1 MRNIY
6 LMTAAL
12 AMMAMTANAQ
22 SMKHI
27 NMNASSQNWAVTS
40 APQKVEN
47 STRKVA
53 TRAGSDITDNQRYI
67 NYSYDE
73 SYVWPATFPADT
85 QGAISLGTLFY
96 SDAFTKFEGC
106 KIVGARFYVNIPI
119 GASKVGICHVKIEN
133 NTPYVGDILAS
144 KEVPS
149 TVAHWNYVWF
159 DEPYKIDTKNFDG
172 LLPYYDFT
180 PSNMSAD
187 AGYPIA
193 SSGTYAGTCGA
204 LAYGDVDGKHD
215 QSSWAWQP
223 IYLGTDGSNLMIQL
237 IIEKEDGNFIIH
249 DLVMDKI
256 AMSPFVKN
264 DTKTGLAFTCHND
277 GRDNITNVKFG
288 IEVDGVKLGT
298 FTYNKD
304 NLGENFKEITNADYS
319 NIPVGLPIDKDW
331 AIGEHEVTVYP
342 VLVEGKEPAGDLTN
356 DKLTTKFK
364 VYKDNFDRTK
374 NLVEFYACQM
384 SKYTY
389 FADQVLDKTAK
400 AREDDDLAIVS
411 IHGDGQQVNED
422 GTVETLSDVFTVP
435 EANKL
440 AYYST
445 PSDGSGAFNRYFY
458 DNDVI
463 NYEKALTVNM
473 AAQAASDQDNV
484 VSMLNTIINESA
496 TYYPSFSTVGIDS
509 KLDDATGK
517 LTIKVMGKLINGYQK
532 LIGDDARLT
541 VYLTED
547 KVTGRQSTG
556 GSTIKPRFTHNHV
569 LRKIVTGTLGDALQ
583 TNGNSYEN
591 DYEVELDDAW
601 KSQNMHIIAF
611 VSRPMTEKEV
621 DGKTALASAMN
632 DLWVDNTNMVVV
644 GESDLTGISNNV
656 INWNDVK
663 EVGRYTIDGQKLNAP
678 MKGVNLVKLS
688 NGKTIKVVVK

>member
-1 MRNIY
+1 
-6 LMTAAL
+6 MTAAL

-27 NMNASSQNWAVTS
+27 NMNASSQNWAETS

-47 STRKVA
+47 STKKVA
-53 TRAGSDITDNQRYI
+53 TRAGSDIADNQRYI

-96 SDAFTKFEGC
+96 SDAFKNFEGC

-237 IIEKEDGNFIIH
+237 IIEKEDGNFILH
-249 DLVMDKI
+249 DLVLDKI

-264 DTKTGLAFTCHND
+264 NTKTGLAFTCHND

-288 IEVDGVKLGT
+288 IEVDGEKMGT
-298 FTYNKD
+298 FTYDKTTAGD
-304 NLGENFKEITNADYS
+304 AFKEITNADYS
-319 NIPVGLPIDKDW
+319 NIPVGLPVDKDW

-364 VYKDNFDRTK
+364 VYKENFDRTK
-374 NLVEFYACQM
+374 NLVEFYACQL

-389 FADQVLDKTAK
+389 FADQVLTKTAN
-400 AREDDDLAIVS
+400 AREEDDLAIVS
-411 IHGDGQQVNED
+411 IHGEGQQVNED
-422 GTVETLSDVFTVP
+422 GSVEKLEDVFTVP

-463 NYEKALTVNM
+463 NAEKALTVNM
-473 AAQAASDQDNV
+473 AAQDASDQDNV
-484 VSMLNTIINESA
+484 VSMLNTIINES
-496 TYYPSFSTVGIDS
+496 TTFYPSFSTIGIES

-517 LTIKVMGKLINGYQK
+517 LTIKVMGKLINDYQK

-547 KVTGRQSTG
+547 KVIGKQNTG
-556 GSTIKPRFTHNHV
+556 GSIAKPRFTHNHV

-611 VSRPMTEKEV
+611 VSRPMKETEK

-632 DLWVDNTNMVVV
+632 DLWVDNTNMVAV
-644 GESDLTGISNNV
+644 GESDLTGISNV
-656 INWNDVK
+656 INWNEVK

-678 MKGVNLVKLS
+678 TKGINLVKLS
-688 NGKTIKVVVK
+688 NGQTIKVVVK

>member
-1 MRNIY
+1 
-6 LMTAAL
+6 MTAAL

-27 NMNASSQNWAVTS
+27 NMNASSQNWAETS

-47 STRKVA
+47 STKKVA
-53 TRAGSDITDNQRYI
+53 TRAGSDIADNQRYI

-73 SYVWPATFPADT
+73 GYVWPATFPADT

-96 SDAFTKFEGC
+96 SDAFKKYEGC

-237 IIEKEDGNFIIH
+237 IIEKEDGNFILH
-249 DLVMDKI
+249 DLVLDKI

-264 DTKTGLAFTCHND
+264 NTKTGLAFTCHND

-288 IEVDGVKLGT
+288 IEVDGEKMGT
-298 FTYNKD
+298 FTYDKTTAGD
-304 NLGENFKEITNADYS
+304 AFREITNADYS
-319 NIPVGLPIDKDW
+319 NIPVGLPINKDW

-342 VLVEGKEPAGDLTN
+342 VLVEGKEPEGDLTN

-374 NLVEFYACQM
+374 NLVEFYTCQK

-389 FADQVLDKTAK
+389 FANAVLDKTAK

-440 AYYST
+440 TYYST

-463 NYEKALTVNM
+463 NAEKALTVNM
-473 AAQAASDQDNV
+473 AAQNPSDQDNV

-496 TYYPSFSTVGIDS
+496 AYYPSFSTVSIDS

-517 LTIKVMGKLINGYQK
+517 LSIKVMGKLINQYQK

-541 VYLTED
+541 IYLTED
-547 KVTGRQSTG
+547 KVKGKQNTG
-556 GSTIKPRFTHNHV
+556 GTMAKPTTHNHV

-611 VSRPMTEKEV
+611 VSRPMKETEK

-632 DLWVDNTNMVVV
+632 DLWVDNTNMVAV
-644 GESDLTGISNNV
+644 GDSDLTDISNI

-678 MKGVNLVKLS
+678 TKGINLVKLS
-688 NGKTIKVVVK
+688 NGQTIKVIVK

>member
-27 NMNASSQNWAVTS
+27 NMNASSQNWAETS

-47 STRKVA
+47 STKKVA
-53 TRAGSDITDNQRYI
+53 TRAGSDIADNQRYI

-96 SDAFTKFEGC
+96 SDAFKKYEGC

-264 DTKTGLAFTCHND
+264 DTKTGVAFTCHND

-288 IEVDGVKLGT
+288 IEVDGEKMGT
-298 FTYNKD
+298 FTYDKD
-304 NLGENFKEITNADYS
+304 NVGDKFREITNADYS
-319 NIPVGLPIDKDW
+319 NIPVGLPINKDW

-342 VLVEGKEPAGDLTN
+342 VLVEGKEPEGDLTN

-374 NLVEFYACQM
+374 NLVEFYTCQM
-384 SKYTY
+384 SKYTF
-389 FADQVLDKTAK
+389 FANEVLTKTAK

-422 GTVETLSDVFTVP
+422 GSVETLSDVFTVP

-445 PSDGSGAFNRYFY
+445 PSDGSAAFNRYFY

-463 NYEKALTVNM
+463 NAEKALTVNM
-473 AAQAASDQDNV
+473 AAQNPSDQDNV
-484 VSMLNTIINESA
+484 VGMLNTIIKESA
-496 TYYPSFSTVGIDS
+496 AYYPSFSTVGIDS

-517 LTIKVMGKLINGYQK
+517 LSIKVMGKLINQYQQ

-547 KVTGRQSTG
+547 KIIGKQNTG
-556 GSTIKPRFTHNHV
+556 GSIAKPRFTHNYV

-601 KSQNMHIIAF
+601 KSKNMHIIAF
-611 VSRPMTEKEV
+611 VSRPMKETEK

-632 DLWVDNTNMVVV
+632 DLWVDNTNMVAV
-644 GESDLTGISNNV
+644 GDSDLTGISNV
-656 INWNDVK
+656 INWNEVK

-678 MKGVNLVKLS
+678 TKGINLVKLS
-688 NGKTIKVVVK
+688 NGQTIKVVVK

>member
-1 MRNIY
+1 
-6 LMTAAL
+6 MTAAL

-411 IHGDGQQVNED
+411 IHGESQQQNED

-473 AAQAASDQDNV
+473 AAQAASDQENV
-484 VSMLNTIINESA
+484 VGMLNTIINESA

-509 KLDDATGK
+509 KLDDTTGK
-517 LTIKVMGKLINGYQK
+517 LTIKVMGKLINGYQE

>member
-1 MRNIY
+1 
-6 LMTAAL
+6 MTAAL

-27 NMNASSQNWAVTS
+27 NMNASSQNWAETS

-47 STRKVA
+47 STKKVA
-53 TRAGSDITDNQRYI
+53 TRAGSDIADNQRYI

-96 SDAFTKFEGC
+96 SDAFKKYEGC

-237 IIEKEDGNFIIH
+237 IIEKEDGNFILH
-249 DLVMDKI
+249 DLVLDKI

-264 DTKTGLAFTCHND
+264 NTKTGLAFTCHND

-288 IEVDGVKLGT
+288 IEVDGEKMGT
-298 FTYNKD
+298 FTYDKTTAGD
-304 NLGENFKEITNADYS
+304 AFREITNADYS
-319 NIPVGLPIDKDW
+319 NIPVGLPINKDW

-342 VLVEGKEPAGDLTN
+342 VLVEGKEPEGDLTN
-356 DKLTTKFK
+356 DKLTTKFR

-374 NLVEFYACQM
+374 NLVEFYECQA

-389 FADQVLDKTAK
+389 FADQTLTKIK
-400 AREDDDLAIVS
+400 EEREDDDLAIVS
-411 IHGDGQQVNED
+411 IHGESTQINED
-422 GTVETLSDVFTVP
+422 GTTTPLSDVFAIP
-435 EANKL
+435 EATKL
-440 AYYST
+440 ANYST
-445 PSDGSGAFNRYFY
+445 PSDASAAFNRYFY
-458 DNDVI
+458 ENDQI
-463 NYEKALTVNM
+463 NSEKALTVNM
-473 AAQAASDQDNV
+473 AANKAEDQGTVANI
-484 VSMLNTIINESA
+484 LNAVIKESVE
-496 TYYPSFSTVGIDS
+496 YYPSFTTVGIDS
-509 KLDDATGK
+509 KLDDTTGK
-517 LTIKVMGKLINGYQK
+517 LSIKVMGKLINQYEQ

-541 VYLTED
+541 IYLTED
-547 KVTGRQSTG
+547 KVKGKQNTG
-556 GSTIKPRFTHNHV
+556 GSIAKPNFLHNHV

-611 VSRPMTEKEV
+611 VSRPMKETEK

-632 DLWVDNTNMVVV
+632 DLWVDNTNMVAV
-644 GESDLTGISNNV
+644 GESDLTGISNV
-656 INWNDVK
+656 INWNEVK

-678 MKGVNLVKLS
+678 TKGINLVKLS
-688 NGKTIKVVVK
+688 NGQTIKVIVK

>member
-1 MRNIY
+1 
-6 LMTAAL
+6 MTAAL

-27 NMNASSQNWAVTS
+27 NMNASSQTWAETS
-40 APQKVEN
+40 TPQKVEN

-53 TRAGSDITDNQRYI
+53 TRAGSDIADNQRYI

-96 SDAFTKFEGC
+96 SDAFKNFEGC

-237 IIEKEDGNFIIH
+237 IIEKEDGNFILH
-249 DLVMDKI
+249 DLVLDKI

-264 DTKTGLAFTCHND
+264 NTKTGLAFTCHND

-288 IEVDGVKLGT
+288 IEVDGVKMGT
-298 FTYNKD
+298 FTYDKD

-374 NLVEFYACQM
+374 NLVEFYACQL

-389 FADQVLDKTAK
+389 FADQVLTKTAK
-400 AREDDDLAIVS
+400 AREEDDLAIVS
-411 IHGDGQQVNED
+411 IHGESQQQNED
-422 GTVETLSDVFTVP
+422 GTVETLEDVFTVP

-463 NYEKALTVNM
+463 NTEKALTVNM
-473 AAQAASDQDNV
+473 AAQDASDQENV
-484 VSMLNTIINESA
+484 VGMLNTIIDESA
-496 TYYPSFSTVGIDS
+496 AYYPSFSTVGIDS

-517 LTIKVMGKLINGYQK
+517 LSIKVMGKLINGYQK

-547 KVTGRQSTG
+547 KVIGKQNTG
-556 GSTIKPRFTHNHV
+556 GSTAKPRFTHNYV

-591 DYEVELDDAW
+591 DYEVELDNAW
-601 KSQNMHIIAF
+601 KSNNMHIIAF
-611 VSRPMTEKEV
+611 VSRPMKEQEK

-632 DLWVDNTNMVVV
+632 DLWVDNTNMVAV
-644 GESDLTGISNNV
+644 GESDFTGISNI

-678 MKGVNLVKLS
+678 TKGINLVKLS
-688 NGKTIKVVVK
+688 NGQTIKVIVK

>member
-1 MRNIY
+1 
-6 LMTAAL
+6 MTAAL

-389 FADQVLDKTAK
+389 FADQVLTKTAK

-411 IHGDGQQVNED
+411 IHGKSQQTNKDGS
-422 GTVETLSDVFTVP
+422 VETLEDVFTVP

-473 AAQAASDQDNV
+473 AAQDASDQENV
-484 VSMLNTIINESA
+484 VGMLNTIINEST

-509 KLDDATGK
+509 KLDDTTGK
-517 LTIKVMGKLINGYQK
+517 LTIKVMGKLINGYQE

-547 KVTGRQSTG
+547 GVIGKQNTG
-556 GSTIKPRFTHNHV
+556 GSIAKPRFTHNYV

-591 DYEVELDDAW
+591 DYEIELDDAW
-601 KSQNMHIIAF
+601 KSKNMHIIAF
-611 VSRPMTEKEV
+611 VSRPMKETEK

-632 DLWVDNTNMVVV
+632 DLWVDNTNMVAV
-644 GESDLTGISNNV
+644 GESDLTGISNV
-656 INWNDVK
+656 INWNEVK

-678 MKGVNLVKLS
+678 MKGINLVKLS
-688 NGKTIKVVVK
+688 NGKTIKVIVK

>member
-27 NMNASSQNWAVTS
+27 NMNASSQNWAETS

-47 STRKVA
+47 STKKVA
-53 TRAGSDITDNQRYI
+53 TRAGSDIADNQRYI

-96 SDAFTKFEGC
+96 SDAFKNFEGC

-237 IIEKEDGNFIIH
+237 IIEKEDGNFILH
-249 DLVMDKI
+249 DLVLDKI

-264 DTKTGLAFTCHND
+264 NTKTGLAFTCHND

-288 IEVDGVKLGT
+288 IEVDGEKMGT
-298 FTYNKD
+298 FTYDKTTAGD
-304 NLGENFKEITNADYS
+304 AFKEITNADYS
-319 NIPVGLPIDKDW
+319 NIPVGLPVDKDW

-364 VYKDNFDRTK
+364 VYKENFDRTK
-374 NLVEFYACQM
+374 NLVEFYACQL

-389 FADQVLDKTAK
+389 FADQVLTKTAN
-400 AREDDDLAIVS
+400 AREEDDLAIVS
-411 IHGDGQQVNED
+411 IHGKGQQVNED
-422 GTVETLSDVFTVP
+422 GSVEKLEDVFTVP

-463 NYEKALTVNM
+463 NAEKALTVNM
-473 AAQAASDQDNV
+473 AAQDASDQDNV
-484 VSMLNTIINESA
+484 VSMLNTIINES
-496 TYYPSFSTVGIDS
+496 TTFYPSFSTVGIES

-517 LTIKVMGKLINGYQK
+517 LTIKVMGKLINDYQK

-547 KVTGRQSTG
+547 KVIGKQNTG
-556 GSTIKPRFTHNHV
+556 GSIAKPRFTHNHV

-591 DYEVELDDAW
+591 DYEIELDDAW
-601 KSQNMHIIAF
+601 KSKNMHIIAF
-611 VSRPMTEKEV
+611 VSRPMKETEK

-632 DLWVDNTNMVVV
+632 DLWVDNTNMVAV
-644 GESDLTGISNNV
+644 GESDLTGISNV
-656 INWNDVK
+656 INWNEVK

-678 MKGVNLVKLS
+678 TKGINLVKLS
-688 NGKTIKVVVK
+688 NGQTIKVIVK

>member
-1 MRNIY
+1 
-6 LMTAAL
+6 MTAAL

-27 NMNASSQNWAVTS
+27 NMNASSQNWAKTS

-47 STRKVA
+47 STKKVA
-53 TRAGSDITDNQRYI
+53 TRAGSDIADNQRYI

-96 SDAFTKFEGC
+96 SDAFKKFEGC

-237 IIEKEDGNFIIH
+237 IIEKEDGNFILH
-249 DLVMDKI
+249 DLVLDKI

-264 DTKTGLAFTCHND
+264 NTKTGLAFTCHND

-288 IEVDGVKLGT
+288 IEVDGEKMGT
-298 FTYNKD
+298 FTYDKTTAGD
-304 NLGENFKEITNADYS
+304 AFREITNADYS
-319 NIPVGLPIDKDW
+319 NIPVGLPINKDW

-342 VLVEGKEPAGDLTN
+342 VLVEGKEPEGDLTN

-374 NLVEFYACQM
+374 NLVEFYTCQM
-384 SKYTY
+384 SKYTF
-389 FADQVLDKTAK
+389 FADAVLTKTAK

-422 GTVETLSDVFTVP
+422 GSVETLSDVFTVP

-445 PSDGSGAFNRYFY
+445 PSDGSAAFNRYFY

-463 NYEKALTVNM
+463 NAEKALTVNM
-473 AAQAASDQDNV
+473 AAQDPSDQDNV
-484 VSMLNTIINESA
+484 VGMLNTIIKESA
-496 TYYPSFSTVGIDS
+496 AYYPSFSTVGIDS

-517 LTIKVMGKLINGYQK
+517 LSIKVMGKLINQYQQ

-547 KVTGRQSTG
+547 KIIGKQNTG
-556 GSTIKPRFTHNHV
+556 GSIAKPRFTHNYV

-583 TNGNSYEN
+583 TNGNRYEN

-601 KSQNMHIIAF
+601 KSKNMHIIAF
-611 VSRPMTEKEV
+611 VSRPMKETEK

-632 DLWVDNTNMVVV
+632 DLWVDNTNMVAV
-644 GESDLTGISNNV
+644 GDSDLTGISNV
-656 INWNDVK
+656 INWNEVK

-678 MKGVNLVKLS
+678 TKGINLVKLS
-688 NGKTIKVVVK
+688 NGQTIKVIVK